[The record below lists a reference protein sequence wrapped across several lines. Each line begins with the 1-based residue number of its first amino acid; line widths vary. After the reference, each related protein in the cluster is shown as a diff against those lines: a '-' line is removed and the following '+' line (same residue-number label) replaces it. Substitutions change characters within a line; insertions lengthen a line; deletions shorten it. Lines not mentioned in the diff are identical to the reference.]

1 MIISLLSI
9 ESVLF
14 FFKFIRSKKLF
25 FTGQVTVRFVHV
37 KYIEFSIRSSKLIS
51 TPLISYSVEV
61 YEFKFT
67 VIFLEN
73 KILFIYNF
81 HSFATAIRPIVQPIF
96 QKVNLRERE
105 RTNANDRKRIRIDR
119 TELLPT
125 CCGSNV

>member
-1 MIISLLSI
+1 
-9 ESVLF
+9 
-14 FFKFIRSKKLF
+14 
-25 FTGQVTVRFVHV
+25 
-37 KYIEFSIRSSKLIS
+37 LIS